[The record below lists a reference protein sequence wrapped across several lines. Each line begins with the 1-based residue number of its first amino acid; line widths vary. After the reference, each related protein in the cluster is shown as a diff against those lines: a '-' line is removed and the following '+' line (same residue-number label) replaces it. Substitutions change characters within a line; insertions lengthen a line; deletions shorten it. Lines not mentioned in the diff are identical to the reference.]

1 MSKDSELF
9 QDIRD
14 NMWSLLSDRY
24 RTNRRSAEK
33 KTEDEFLH
41 ERTFWPAF
49 TFEEVS
55 YSTEDGMDRLLVT
68 FHDTDTPENTLGFK
82 VDLVRA
88 MAEWSKRVG
97 GRDPR
102 EHPQMFAAELIW
114 FMVCFIGVADFEGSA
129 GTPEKPHW
137 INEGSEIFGKLKN
150 QPNMESFDSH
160 H

>member
-9 QDIRD
+9 RNIRE

-24 RTNRRSAEK
+24 RTHRRSAES

-41 ERTFWPAF
+41 ERSFWPAF
-49 TFEEVS
+49 TFEDVS
-55 YSTEDGMDRLLVT
+55 YSAEGGKERILVT
-68 FHDTDTPENTLGFK
+68 FHDTDAPEITLGFK
-82 VDLVRA
+82 VDLVQA

-102 EHPQMFAAELIW
+102 EYPEMFAAELIW
-114 FMVCFIGVADFEGSA
+114 FMVCFIGVADFDGA
-129 GTPEKPHW
+129 VGTPEEPYW
-137 INEGSEIFGKLKN
+137 INEGSEVFGKLRN